1 MSVVVTSGENR
12 DMNRDLV
19 FARLG
24 TTDRDE
30 ELRTPIIGD
39 LDFFRRFVA
48 GFGRESGSRALPF
61 LTILTKLSSAE
72 GMECPVATTDESL

>member
-1 MSVVVTSGENR
+1 MSVVVTSGENYN
-12 DMNRDLV
+12 MNRHLF

-30 ELRTPIIGD
+30 GLRIPIIGD
-39 LDFFRRFVA
+39 LDFFGRFVA

-61 LTILTKLSSAE
+61 LTILMKQSSAE